1 MDGMVVTLEKA
12 LHVHHEA
19 ECKKNNISKIYEA
32 TLASAGEEKPEIKVV
47 NWALL
52 KAAGTPIDWTALLV
66 SSAAPL
72 FTQIA
77 ADDCC

>member
-1 MDGMVVTLEKA
+1 MVVTLEKA
-12 LHVHHEA
+12 LHAHHEA
-19 ECKKNNISKIYEA
+19 ERKKNDISKIYEA
-32 TLASAGEEKPEIKVV
+32 TLASAGEEKPEIKVM

-52 KAAGTPIDWTALLV
+52 RAAGTPIDQTALLI
-66 SSAAPL
+66 STAAPL